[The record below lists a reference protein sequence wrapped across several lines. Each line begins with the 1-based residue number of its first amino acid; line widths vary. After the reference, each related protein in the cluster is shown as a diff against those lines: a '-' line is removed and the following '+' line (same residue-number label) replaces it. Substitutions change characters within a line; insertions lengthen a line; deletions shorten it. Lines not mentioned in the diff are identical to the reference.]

1 MERTK
6 LKKHMAL
13 EKYMSNT
20 RRERHTRED
29 NNNINIKGPT
39 FLCSASIV
47 LLLLLN
53 MCLCHLNH
61 TIYLEKKKKRLL

>member
-13 EKYMSNT
+13 EKYMSNA

-29 NNNINIKGPT
+29 NNNNINIKGPT
-39 FLCSASIV
+39 FL
-47 LLLLLN
+47 
-53 MCLCHLNH
+53 
-61 TIYLEKKKKRLL
+61 